1 MAAKAEKPSP
11 KMTAANIEKVFETL
25 STVMPE
31 PKTELNFD
39 NPYTLLVAVA
49 LSAQATDVSVNKATE
64 PLFKIVQTPQ
74 QMLDL
79 GIDRLKDHI
88 KTIGLYNTKAE
99 NVMKMAAMLISQ
111 HGGEVLHDRDSLE
124 ALPGVG
130 RKTANVV
137 LNEAFGVPTIAVDTH
152 IFRVGNRTGMA
163 VGSTP
168 LAVEKLLEKRVPEI
182 YRKGRITGLSCMAAI
197 PVSPASRNAGLARSS
212 ISAAIAIKMNFRARP
227 SAPDHGDS

>member
-111 HGGEVLHDRDSLE
+111 HGGEVPHDRDSLE

-137 LNEAFGVPTIAVDTH
+137 SMKRSACRQSLLIRISSVSATAPAWQWGQ
-152 IFRVGNRTGMA
+152 RV
-163 VGSTP
+163 
-168 LAVEKLLEKRVPEI
+168 AVEKLLEKRVPEI

-212 ISAAIAIKMNFRARP
+212 ISAAIAIKLNFRARP